1 MIKKQKDDLVYRQAV
16 LDAILGDGP
25 PEPHYPAWYVERIRE
40 IPRACVDACDIFPEP
55 QEQPPKD

>member
-25 PEPHYPAWYVERIRE
+25 PEPHYPSWYVDKIKSVPSVSLSE
-40 IPRACVDACDIFPEP
+40 APEP
-55 QEQPPKD
+55 QESN

>member
-25 PEPHYPAWYVERIRE
+25 PEPHYPSWYADKIKSVPSVSLSE
-40 IPRACVDACDIFPEP
+40 A
-55 QEQPPKD
+55 QETKKGD